1 MVAAAEL
8 AYTDDITPYVSLLEA
23 FWSRVHQDLQM
34 GWIEVGLEAFRFLH
48 TADFATW
55 ARITRTDDPAS
66 VRDRLIRLYWP
77 TNCALPPTP
86 EADDTKESYQRRC
99 RRSPLARMAW
109 HV

>member
-1 MVAAAEL
+1 MVAQAEL

-23 FWSRVHQDLQM
+23 FWSRVHQDLQL
-34 GWIEVGLEAFRFLH
+34 GWHKDGLEAVRFLYSP
-48 TADFATW
+48 DFEGW
-55 ARITRTDDPAS
+55 ARITHAGEVAALRERI
-66 VRDRLIRLYWP
+66 VRLYWP